1 MTEIRYVSIDGISYP
16 VVLSDETEALL
27 KAKADGKASVGFWD
41 RNGEGQQDLSGAS
54 YLVEDLEDADQ
65 KFLEQVIRR
74 HLGLPW
80 KITETRRLLIREF
93 AEEDADQVPKE
104 AEDGPAD
111 EIFYTREKL
120 KDYIRCQY
128 GFYEWGIW
136 ALVEKETGQLVGKAG
151 LTPIENE
158 HFDGISME
166 LGYHIFKPYR
176 RKGLAVEA
184 CRGII
189 SHVKETLEEPVFL
202 YAKIDASN
210 EASIH
215 VIQKLGF
222 ALIEPECSGEVP
234 EHDPSAWYL
243 PEY

>member
-27 KAKADGKASVGFWD
+27 KAKADGKASVGFWHRD
-41 RNGEGQQDLSGAS
+41 SGGQQDLSGAS
-54 YLVEDLEDADQ
+54 YLVEHPEDVDQ
-65 KFLEQVIRR
+65 EFLERVVRR

-80 KITETRRLLIREF
+80 IITETKRLMVREF
-93 AEEDADQVPKE
+93 MEADAVQVPE
-104 AEDGPAD
+104 EREDGEAD
-111 EIFYTREKL
+111 RIFRSRERL
-120 KDYIRCQY
+120 RDYIRCQY

-136 ALVEKETGQLVGKAG
+136 ALVEKETGRLVGKAG
-151 LTPIENE
+151 LTPTENE
-158 HFDGISME
+158 YFDGISME
-166 LGYHIFKPYR
+166 LGYHIFTPYR

-189 SHVKETLEEPVFL
+189 VYAKEALEEPVFL
-202 YAKIDASN
+202 HAKIDASN

-215 VIQKLGF
+215 VIRKLGF
-222 ALIEPECSGEVP
+222 TLIEPECSGEAQ
-234 EHDPSAWYL
+234 ERDPSEWYL

>member
-1 MTEIRYVSIDGISYP
+1 MTEIRYVIIDDISYP

-27 KAKADGKASVGFWD
+27 KAKADGKASVGFWHRD
-41 RNGEGQQDLSGAS
+41 GGEDQDLSGAS
-54 YLVEDLEDADQ
+54 YLIEDLEDADQ
-65 KFLEQVIRR
+65 EFLERVVRR

-80 KITETRRLLIREF
+80 KITETERLVIREF
-93 AEEDADQVPKE
+93 AEADADQVPEE
-104 AEDGPAD
+104 AEDGEPD
-111 EIFYTREKL
+111 RIFYTRERL

-136 ALVEKETGQLVGKAG
+136 ALKEKKTGRILGKAG
-151 LTPIENE
+151 LTPTETKY
-158 HFDGISME
+158 FDGISME
-166 LGYHIFKPYR
+166 LGYHIFTPYR
-176 RKGLAVEA
+176 GNGLAVEA

-189 SHVKETLEEPVFL
+189 SYLKEVFEEPVFL

-222 ALIEPECSGEVP
+222 TLIEPECTGEVP
-234 EHDPSAWYL
+234 EHGPSVWYL
-243 PEY
+243 PEC

>member
-1 MTEIRYVSIDGISYP
+1 MTEIRYVIIDDISYS

-27 KAKADGKASVGFWD
+27 KAKADGKASVGFWHRD
-41 RNGEGQQDLSGAS
+41 GGGQQDLSAAF
-54 YLVEDLEDADQ
+54 YLVEDLEDVDQ
-65 KFLEQVIRR
+65 EFLERVVRR

-80 KITETRRLLIREF
+80 KITETRRLVIREF
-93 AEEDADQVPKE
+93 TEADADQVPKE
-104 AEDGPAD
+104 AEDGMAD
-111 EIFYTREKL
+111 AVFHTRERL
-120 KDYIRCQY
+120 RDYIRCQY

-136 ALVEKETGQLVGKAG
+136 ALVDKKTGRLVGKAG
-151 LTPIENE
+151 LTPTENE

-166 LGYHIFKPYR
+166 LGYHIFTPYR
-176 RKGLAVEA
+176 GNGLAVEA

-189 SHVKETLEEPVFL
+189 SYRKEALDEPVFL